1 MSATPK
7 LTKKQ
12 KKSLA
17 FRTHKTTKRQHR
29 NDQEHKNG
37 LTSMGDDA
45 YPTLEDQD
53 IRALDGGE
61 VEVEGDAHEE
71 DGAPVGYKEGNAVQ
85 RKKSKVGKQIK
96 GATEEEDV
104 PVVVAVLKEKD
115 LKRKRE
121 GEGEGEEGHGK
132 AKKAKQ
138 TSAAEKEVDNEKTK
152 DKTKQ
157 KLILFVGGS
166 FLLGTALDLT
176 TSQGNLKYTT
186 TKETIAHH
194 FALCGASFFLLLR

>member
-17 FRTHKTTKRQHR
+17 FRQHKTTKRQHR
-29 NDQEHKNG
+29 NKNG
-37 LTSMGDDA
+37 HTSMGDDA
-45 YPTLEDQD
+45 HFTLEDQD
-53 IRALDGGE
+53 IFALDGGE

-71 DGAPVGYKEGNAVQ
+71 DGTPVGYKEGNAVQ
-85 RKKSKVGKQIK
+85 RKKSKVSKQSK
-96 GATEEEDV
+96 GETEKEDV
-104 PVVVAVLKEKD
+104 PVVVAVLKGKA
-115 LKRKRE
+115 LKRKRGNEGE
-121 GEGEGEEGHGK
+121 GEGEGEEGHSR

-138 TSAAEKEVDNEKTK
+138 TSSVEKEVDNEKTK

-166 FLLGTALDLT
+166 PFYMDSRGGCANHF
-176 TSQGNLKYTT
+176 S
-186 TKETIAHH
+186 KEI
-194 FALCGASFFLLLR
+194 